1 MRGAD
6 NLVHRVMLNNEEDY
20 YRSHSSQK
28 MLPDYFGWGNI
39 PLFSYVVNQYRY
51 LKYIDIFHLKLK
63 RSHPPVALKQI
74 T

>member
-1 MRGAD
+1 MWWAI
-6 NLVHRVMLNNEEDY
+6 H
-20 YRSHSSQK
+20 
-28 MLPDYFGWGNI
+28 
-39 PLFSYVVNQYRY
+39 LFVSYVVNQYRY